1 MTVSQHSLSQ
11 SVWAATA
18 GWWLFALWGIAG
30 VLLGVWLLFQP
41 VASALVLVT
50 IVAVFWLIGGIVE
63 IVGALVQRSA
73 HWIWRIA
80 GGAFSALVGLFVL
93 AHPLVGTLAA
103 VSALYL
109 LVAACALVNGVVG
122 LVAAERT
129 TARIVLSIF
138 QIVLACLMLVGFSD
152 IVALVAL
159 VQAIGLIL
167 IAGSVVVAMAA
178 FYGRRHA
185 SVSV

>member
-1 MTVSQHSLSQ
+1 MTVSQHSPGQL
-11 SVWAATA
+11 VWAASP

-30 VLLGVWLLFQP
+30 VLLGGWLLFQP
-41 VASALVLVT
+41 IASALALVT

-93 AHPLVGTLAA
+93 AHPLFGTLAA

-109 LVAACALVNGVVG
+109 LVAACALVNGVIG

-129 TARIVLSIF
+129 TARIVLSVF
-138 QIVLACLMLVGFSD
+138 EIVLACLMLVGFSAV
-152 IVALVAL
+152 VALVAL

-167 IAGSVVVAMAA
+167 IASSVVVAIAS
-178 FYGRRHA
+178 FYGRGHA
-185 SVSV
+185 AVSV